1 MLAPAPGG
9 GEQGLT
15 IPRPPSSITALVRV
29 LLYVDDP
36 AEIHDANGICVF
48 VNPAWCR
55 TTGQRPEEV
64 VGKPAPQLPPRDV
77 RRILLHDESGSRA
90 HSVILRRD
98 TARTA
103 RDHASERDP
112 RFDRAIRGAEV
123 GLWELELA
131 TGHVLASARC
141 LELVAL
147 PSEETTLP
155 VVKQMAHPD
164 DIPRVM
170 ETLRHQPD
178 GARDQLAV
186 EIRLRD
192 PSGAWRWRQL
202 RAHIFYG
209 VDGRPERVAGGMYDI
224 QDRKD
229 AQERLV
235 LLASRDSLTNL
246 LNRRAFV
253 ERMEQAASRARR
265 RASANFAVLYVDL
278 RKFKQ
283 VNDQYGHEVGDD
295 LLRSVATRLLAAVRP
310 GDSVARLGGDEF
322 GLLLEPVGSEQ
333 HMIAAA
339 QRVERALATPFPL
352 GNLTLQISGT
362 VGAVMGDTSGNIDA
376 LIRDADSAM
385 YTARLDGGSGHR
397 VADADMRA
405 RIHRRS
411 ALAVALPIAL
421 RRNQLRV
428 VFQPLVQLDT
438 RRPFGMEALIRWQHT
453 EFGQVRPQEIVEL
466 ADELGL
472 GTELGLMVLGQAV
485 TWLLAARRS
494 ALVPDDFVMNVNAN
508 ARLLLD
514 QRFEELVE
522 VLRRTSG
529 LAANMLN
536 LEINE
541 SALLQ
546 RSEEMVQVMERFRS
560 VGIGFVLDDFGT
572 GWSSL
577 VHLRKFPVRCVKIDR
592 SFTRA
597 CVHDRPTA
605 EIVRGLVGI
614 ADALG
619 MQVVA
624 EGIEEEAE
632 LARMLELGCRY
643 GQGYLFA
650 HPAVAEDAVELMRGW

>member
-1 MLAPAPGG
+1 
-9 GEQGLT
+9 
-15 IPRPPSSITALVRV
+15 
-29 LLYVDDP
+29 
-36 AEIHDANGICVF
+36 
-48 VNPAWCR
+48 
-55 TTGQRPEEV
+55 
-64 VGKPAPQLPPRDV
+64 
-77 RRILLHDESGSRA
+77 
-90 HSVILRRD
+90 
-98 TARTA
+98 
-103 RDHASERDP
+103 
-112 RFDRAIRGAEV
+112 
-123 GLWELELA
+123 
-131 TGHVLASARC
+131 
-141 LELVAL
+141 
-147 PSEETTLP
+147 
-155 VVKQMAHPD
+155 
-164 DIPRVM
+164 
-170 ETLRHQPD
+170 
-178 GARDQLAV
+178 
-186 EIRLRD
+186 
-192 PSGAWRWRQL
+192 
-202 RAHIFYG
+202 
-209 VDGRPERVAGGMYDI
+209 
-224 QDRKD
+224 
-229 AQERLV
+229 
-235 LLASRDSLTNL
+235 
-246 LNRRAFV
+246 
-253 ERMEQAASRARR
+253 
-265 RASANFAVLYVDL
+265 
-278 RKFKQ
+278 
-283 VNDQYGHEVGDD
+283 
-295 LLRSVATRLLAAVRP
+295 
-310 GDSVARLGGDEF
+310 
-322 GLLLEPVGSEQ
+322 
-333 HMIAAA
+333 
-339 QRVERALATPFPL
+339 
-352 GNLTLQISGT
+352 
-362 VGAVMGDTSGNIDA
+362 
-376 LIRDADSAM
+376 
-385 YTARLDGGSGHR
+385 
-397 VADADMRA
+397 
-405 RIHRRS
+405 
-411 ALAVALPIAL
+411 
-421 RRNQLRV
+421 V

-624 EGIEEEAE
+624 EGIEDEAE